1 MTWNRYYFHHGG
13 RIGLPSLHDTPITK
27 WFILACIGVYA
38 LQILSHLV
46 FGDDLLIKWFALYP
60 DRAFSR
66 PYMFLT
72 DVFLHSPASVYHI
85 LFNMLGI
92 YFFAPDLER
101 VWGRKA
107 YVLFLFASAF
117 LSSLAC
123 AFVYTV
129 PVVGASGVVYAVMA
143 AYALMWPRRVVVFIA
158 FPVPALLLVGALVAV
173 QLLQAAGASGA
184 TGGVAH
190 WAHLAGAFVGAAAV
204 LIAKGRRLKGVVP
217 GPFLSDDKRAE
228 MLFRKIGLHGLQS
241 LTPEER
247 RFLDEYASRR
257 NGKRG

>member
-129 PVVGASGVVYAVMA
+129 PVVGA
-143 AYALMWPRRVVVFIA
+143 
-158 FPVPALLLVGALVAV
+158 LVAV